1 MWRRHVTVYITTM
14 SAFFAPAHAARVP
27 IALLSTITSTI
38 STNVAP
44 RHVSCVAPEHV
55 DTRVGAVDIRL
66 PWPRNLLTTTVWA
79 EAASPS
85 NNHQK
90 YFYHLLS
97 WILVY
102 SWPGWLDISYYCLMY
117 TDGVSIQWESRYDLR
132 VIFYWSFL
140 GKMFRI
146 FVTCQYEYIHDKYC
160 CQRTKMIR
168 DWQKLTNNENSRW
181 FGLRNAR
188 MAH

>member
-1 MWRRHVTVYITTM
+1 MLTMWRGHVTVSITTM

-66 PWPRNLLTTTVWA
+66 SWPRNLLTTTVWA

-102 SWPGWLDISYYCLMY
+102 SWPGCLNISYH
-117 TDGVSIQWESRYDLR
+117 VSCIRMVSRY
-132 VIFYWSFL
+132 
-140 GKMFRI
+140 
-146 FVTCQYEYIHDKYC
+146 
-160 CQRTKMIR
+160 
-168 DWQKLTNNENSRW
+168 NENLAMISKSSSIEVFW
-181 FGLRNAR
+181 GKCSGYL
-188 MAH
+188 

>member
-1 MWRRHVTVYITTM
+1 MWRRHVTVSITTM
-14 SAFFAPAHAARVP
+14 SFFAPAHAARVP

-44 RHVSCVAPEHV
+44 WHVSCVAPEHV
-55 DTRVGAVDIRL
+55 DTRVGVVDIRL
-66 PWPRNLLTTTVWA
+66 PWPRTFSQPPCELRLHLLQIIIKNIVII
-79 EAASPS
+79 
-85 NNHQK
+85 
-90 YFYHLLS
+90 FYHESSSSLDLAGLTYRV
-97 WILVY
+97 IVY
-102 SWPGWLDISYYCLMY
+102 GI
-117 TDGVSIQWESRYDLR
+117 TDGVSIQWESGSDLR

>member
-1 MWRRHVTVYITTM
+1 MLTMWRRHVTVSITTM

-102 SWPGWLDISYYCLMY
+102 SWPGCLNISYYRIRM
-117 TDGVSIQWESRYDLR
+117 VSRY
-132 VIFYWSFL
+132 
-140 GKMFRI
+140 
-146 FVTCQYEYIHDKYC
+146 
-160 CQRTKMIR
+160 
-168 DWQKLTNNENSRW
+168 NENLALISESSSIEVFW
-181 FGLRNAR
+181 GKCSGYL
-188 MAH
+188 

>member
-66 PWPRNLLTTTVWA
+66 SWPRNLLTTTVWA

-102 SWPGWLDISYYCLMY
+102 SWPGCLNISYHVYGWCLHTMRI
-117 TDGVSIQWESRYDLR
+117 SL
-132 VIFYWSFL
+132 WSPSHLLLKFS
-140 GKMFRI
+140 G
-146 FVTCQYEYIHDKYC
+146 
-160 CQRTKMIR
+160 
-168 DWQKLTNNENSRW
+168 ENVPDICNMPIWIYSW
-181 FGLRNAR
+181 
-188 MAH
+188 